1 MDVGRSVNYVFLDPN
16 WVKKMLI
23 GGLLSLIPIFGTLIV
38 VGYWIRI
45 ATNVANNH
53 ELPLPEWDDFGG
65 DFMRGLR
72 AAVAVFIWAV
82 PLIVFAACGIIPAAA
97 AGDSG
102 AGAIATLITFGAL
115 AVAFVL
121 WIAVAFISP
130 IIVGRVSMSGSIS
143 SAVEFREMLI
153 DARENIVPLLI
164 AVAMAYALGF
174 VAYFGIILCFVGYLF
189 TQFLAYMMV
198 SHLYGQIWR
207 RLHLTPSYGTDLS
220 TGTIST
226 DLGV

>member
-1 MDVGRSVNYVFLDPN
+1 MFQDPN

-23 GGLLSLIPIFGTLIV
+23 GGVLSIIPIFGTLV
-38 VGYWIRI
+38 VFGYWIRI
-45 ATNVANNH
+45 ASNVANNR
-53 ELPLPEWDDFGG
+53 ELPLPEWNDFGG

-72 AAVAVFIWAV
+72 AAVAVFLWAV
-82 PLIVFAACGIIPAAA
+82 PLIVFAACGVIPVATS
-97 AGDSG
+97 GDSG
-102 AGAIATLITFGAL
+102 AGALATLISFGAL

-130 IIVGRVSMSGSIS
+130 IIVGRVSLTGSIS
-143 SAVEFREMLI
+143 SAFEFREILV
-153 DARENIVPLLI
+153 DARDNLVPLLI

-174 VAYFGIILCFVGYLF
+174 VAYFGVILCFVGYLF

-198 SHLYGQIWR
+198 SHLYRQIWR
-207 RLHLTPSYGTDLS
+207 RLRLTPSFGTELG

-226 DLGV
+226 DPGV